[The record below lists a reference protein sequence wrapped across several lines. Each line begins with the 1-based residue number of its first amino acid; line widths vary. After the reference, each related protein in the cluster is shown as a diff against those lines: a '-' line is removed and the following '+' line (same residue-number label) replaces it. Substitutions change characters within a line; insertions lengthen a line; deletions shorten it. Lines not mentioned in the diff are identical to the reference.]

1 MGQKTVGYNL
11 RHYNLAKAVS
21 GCTQTY
27 NPKQH
32 NDYSIS
38 IGDGKA
44 VQAVDEEK
52 MRAYTFDDMGNAN
65 RFVDLFGDNVRYCYT
80 EKKWYYYNSMKWCV
94 DNIGVVLRMADK
106 SVEAM
111 KAEARLYLQADE
123 ENGGDMSKA
132 FEKHMKASRSNKSK
146 KQCSTRLNT
155 ISPYFRHKWINT
167 VWH

>member
-1 MGQKTVGYNL
+1 
-11 RHYNLAKAVS
+11 
-21 GCTQTY
+21 
-27 NPKQH
+27 
-32 NDYSIS
+32 
-38 IGDGKA
+38 
-44 VQAVDEEK
+44 
-52 MRAYTFDDMGNAN
+52 MRAYTFDDMGNAD
-65 RFVDLFGDNVRYCYT
+65 RFVDLFGDSVRYCYT

-155 ISPYFRHKWINT
+155 ISPYFGTNG
-167 VWH
+167 